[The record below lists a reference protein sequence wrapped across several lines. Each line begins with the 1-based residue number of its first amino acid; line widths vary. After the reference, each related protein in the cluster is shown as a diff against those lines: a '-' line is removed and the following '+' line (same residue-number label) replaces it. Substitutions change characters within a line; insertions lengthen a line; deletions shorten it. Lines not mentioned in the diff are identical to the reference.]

1 MFENFNSMESVSKR
15 DFDISSSIDTAKEL
29 PLSKLQSSAT
39 PDVKKSN
46 ESKLVSYEILFH
58 TKCEI

>member
-1 MFENFNSMESVSKR
+1 MESVSKR